1 MKSYYNQEKIASSF
15 YKFFSNLLLHIY
27 EYCCILFFVNNVQN
41 VRAVI
46 TMNIYSKFNMLYN
59 PICFRG
65 IREKR

>member
-1 MKSYYNQEKIASSF
+1 MQRFFKIF
-15 YKFFSNLLLHIY
+15 LNFLLHIY
-27 EYCCILFFVNNVQN
+27 EYCCILFFVDSNRQ

-46 TMNIYSKFNMLYN
+46 TMNIYSKFNTNYS